1 MAIQPRIHSEMRT
14 ARTVLAGDP
23 QSQNRYSYVRNMPV
37 VSTDPTGKRGCLP
50 TVSIPESD
58 DGAVWSAH
66 PFWRMRFG
74 LPVQP
79 DCGADCD
86 PFFLSGCECNSD
98 GFCATYGGG
107 GVGCDPETG
116 ACLPPTPVLPPPEP
130 SCFARLKW
138 RPMDHIE
145 YLKQNHSFWYAKD
158 PSGIRHFFS
167 AGPSGK
173 LCPVG
178 LCGYLNFES
187 SPSNRETNRDA
198 WPAPGNPCSQVT
210 FMLLDVLV
218 YLQNTFHYG
227 WFGPNCNTIAR
238 RLGERAG
245 FTNIQQPP
253 ETPGWWYT
261 SLPW

>member
-1 MAIQPRIHSEMRT
+1 MLCAPQMTTNGPYRISET
-14 ARTVLAGDP
+14 KPL
-23 QSQNRYSYVRNMPV
+23 
-37 VSTDPTGKRGCLP
+37 
-50 TVSIPESD
+50 
-58 DGAVWSAH
+58 
-66 PFWRMRFG
+66 
-74 LPVQP
+74 LPVCQ
-79 DCGADCD
+79 
-86 PFFLSGCECNSD
+86 
-98 GFCATYGGG
+98 
-107 GVGCDPETG
+107 
-116 ACLPPTPVLPPPEP
+116 
-130 SCFARLKW
+130 
-138 RPMDHIE
+138 RPIGNQT
-145 YLKQNHSFWYAKD
+145 L
-158 PSGIRHFFS
+158 FS